1 MRFSDWCSTVF
12 SSYLVV
18 PVRAVGYVVLHR
30 QAPLPE
36 AGFPEGAAVSGGPT
50 EIHLQHAEPAIGQE
64 LGFRVEAPTVARPRP
79 AVRVDHAGQVPGLA
93 PGRQGQIAVYGQS
106 VAALILNWPHRG
118 HIGLGKGGVDFRQLV
133 ERIGRGVIQ
142 VARTGSLVVL
152 GRDTEF
158 VLVARTALRQDLVVR
173 EDRKST
179 RRNSSH

>member
-93 PGRQGQIAVYGQS
+93 PGPQGQIRSEGHTSELQS
-106 VAALILNWPHRG
+106 LMRISYAG
-118 HIGLGKGGVDFRQLV
+118 FRL
-133 ERIGRGVIQ
+133 
-142 VARTGSLVVL
+142 
-152 GRDTEF
+152 
-158 VLVARTALRQDLVVR
+158 
-173 EDRKST
+173 
-179 RRNSSH
+179 